1 MNPWFH
7 LDGLLVFE
15 CRRHRF
21 SNIDAF
27 RRIEHNLLRD
37 ALRAAIDDV
46 AGAVDE
52 VADAALLFDRN
63 ALVVDDNSL
72 ARLEVVRVR
81 VRVRKDG
88 AGS

>member
-21 SNIDAF
+21 GNIDAF
-27 RRIEHNLLRD
+27 RRVEHDLLRD
-37 ALRAAIDDV
+37 ALCAAIDDV

-72 ARLEVVRVR
+72 PDLRLSAMSVTWS
-81 VRVRKDG
+81 KFSG
-88 AGS
+88 T